1 MMTIRE
7 KAEYIIRDIKREQGT
22 NPVTIFRNIA
32 AKDYV
37 SMHGPERHILDGAS
51 LLVAY
56 KNACVRWLQ
65 RSLPFPCLL
74 CPIFLQQ
81 ILKFPGFV

>member
-51 LLVAY
+51 LLVA
-56 KNACVRWLQ
+56 
-65 RSLPFPCLL
+65 
-74 CPIFLQQ
+74 
-81 ILKFPGFV
+81 

>member
-32 AKDYV
+32 AIGNV
-37 SMHGPERHILDGAS
+37 SI
-51 LLVAY
+51 V
-56 KNACVRWLQ
+56 
-65 RSLPFPCLL
+65 
-74 CPIFLQQ
+74 I
-81 ILKFPGFV
+81 